1 MLKSKSLSK
10 GYHTKQLSSMFEKLN
25 FIYMKHFNFLI
36 IFLLGTGVFA
46 QETILGAWE
55 FTEGS
60 TNATTMNIPNA
71 TATSLG
77 FTKNGDQS
85 TAPEGSVNV
94 SGRAG
99 FSGNF
104 LTGMAITSSDLTGGK
119 LHISI
124 SFNSLDFSSSDGVGK
139 YQFYLK
145 GDGPADANGHRFIG
159 FILEGLSDGSGI
171 SIKQTV
177 FNSGDKYGVGKQ
189 VGILS
194 NSLVAN
200 NPITLGTTMD
210 FINNSTSFWVNS
222 PGEYTANPWGLTTA
236 TTTHDGNQSNVWG
249 VNAIAEKDN
258 IVFKQLQFNI
268 VSKDGTLN
276 LDQLKIS
283 TGDYQNT
290 LSTELLEKNTLKIY
304 PNPADNHINV
314 FNIGEFDTI
323 NIYNIS
329 GRKVL
334 SVSPDIKSID
344 VSSLNPGLYIL
355 ESGNTFS
362 KFLKK

>member
-1 MLKSKSLSK
+1 MLKSKILSR
-10 GYHTKQLSSMFEKLN
+10 GYHTKQLYSMFEKLN

-36 IFLLGTGVFA
+36 IFLLSTSVFA

-55 FTEGS
+55 FTGGS
-60 TNATTMNIPNA
+60 TDATTMNIPNA

-124 SFNSLDFSSSDGVGK
+124 SFNSLDFSSSGGVGK

-145 GDGPADANGHRFIG
+145 GDGPADANAHRFIG

-171 SIKQTV
+171 SIKHTV
-177 FNSGDKYGVGKQ
+177 FNSGEKFGLGKQ

-194 NSLVAN
+194 TSLVEN

-222 PGEYTANPWGLTTA
+222 PGEYTANPWGLTSATA
-236 TTTHDGNQSNVWG
+236 TNDGNQSVTWG
-249 VNAIAEKDN
+249 ANAIAEKDN

-268 VSKDGTLN
+268 VSQDGTLN

-314 FNIGEFDTI
+314 HNIGEFNTI

-334 SVSPDIKSID
+334 SVLPDIKTID

>member
-1 MLKSKSLSK
+1 
-10 GYHTKQLSSMFEKLN
+10 
-25 FIYMKHFNFLI
+25 MKHFNFLI
-36 IFLLGTGVFA
+36 IFLLSTSVFA

-55 FTEGS
+55 FTDGS
-60 TNATTMNIPNA
+60 TDATTMNIPNA

-77 FTKNGDQS
+77 FIKNGDQS
-85 TAPEGSVNV
+85 NAPEGSVNV

-145 GDGPADANGHRFIG
+145 GNGPADATGHRIIG

-177 FNSGDKYGVGKQ
+177 FNAGEKFGLGKQ

-194 NSLVAN
+194 TSVVQNS
-200 NPITLGTTMD
+200 PITLGTTMD
-210 FINNSTSFWVNS
+210 FNNNTTSFWVNS
-222 PGEYTANPWGLTTA
+222 PGEYSAKPWGLTSA
-236 TTTHDGNQSNVWG
+236 TDAHDGNQSVAWG
-249 VNAIAEKDN
+249 ANAIAEKDN
-258 IVFKQLQFNI
+258 IVFKQLQFNL
-268 VSKDGTLN
+268 VSKDGTVN
-276 LDQLKIS
+276 VDQIKIS

-290 LSTELLEKNTLKIY
+290 LSTELLEKNTFKIY
-304 PNPADNHINV
+304 PNPADNYINV
-314 FNIGEFDTI
+314 FNIGEFDTT

-329 GRKVL
+329 GKKVL

-344 VSSLNPGLYIL
+344 VSSLIPGLYLL